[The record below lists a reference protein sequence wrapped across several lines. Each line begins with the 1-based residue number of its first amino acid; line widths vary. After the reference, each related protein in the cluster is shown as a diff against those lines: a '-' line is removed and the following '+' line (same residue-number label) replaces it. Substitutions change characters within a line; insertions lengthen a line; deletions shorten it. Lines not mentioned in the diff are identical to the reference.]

1 MTLICPTCRREDH
14 DGLHLWTLDRS
25 EPARSEPE
33 RSESGHGAPCWTCR
47 GCGCVFAEIEGVPLI
62 SRDASALGAVATP
75 HSEEVAQIYQRS
87 TEGALQDWLR
97 RVVGP
102 GAIELGSGLGVRT
115 DSVLVDNHLGVLL
128 AASNSNRVCAD
139 IHAPPFAPASFGTVV
154 LANVLDSVGDPL
166 HVFRSAVALCE
177 PGARLIVT
185 CPFAFNATIT
195 PPEHWF
201 APEQLVAAFGAVG
214 AGLLHLE
221 EHGVQDWP
229 LRVTDRL
236 THLFRTD
243 TLIFRRNADPG

>member
-14 DGLHLWTLDRS
+14 DGLHLWTLDRG
-25 EPARSEPE
+25 
-33 RSESGHGAPCWTCR
+33 ESGGEPGWTCR
-47 GCGCVFAEIEGVPLI
+47 GCGCVYAELEGVPLI
-62 SRDASALGAVATP
+62 SRDPSALGAAATP

-128 AASNSNRVCAD
+128 TASNSNRVCAD

-154 LANVLDSVGDPL
+154 LANVLDSVADPL

-185 CPFAFNATIT
+185 CPFAFTSTIT

-243 TLIFRRNADPG
+243 TLIFRRSADPG